1 MKCYI
6 YEMLYIY
13 MYIYI
18 YIIYICMYIYI
29 YIVKKADEKHCHY
42 HIGKLPLNHIKTMI
56 LSNSSIDWE
65 SAHMVSGWSWLDKS
79 TVVNIIV
86 YLVNI
91 LTF

>member
-1 MKCYI
+1 MYVYI
-6 YEMLYIY
+6 
-13 MYIYI
+13 
-18 YIIYICMYIYI
+18 YIYI
-29 YIVKKADEKHCHY
+29 YIVKKVDEKHCHY

>member
-6 YEMLYIY
+6 YIY
-13 MYIYI
+13 VYIYI
-18 YIIYICMYIYI
+18 YNIYICMYIYIYI